1 MFSRT
6 YAGFRVIGGES
17 MKDVDP
23 HESIAV
29 TRRDYQELLMS
40 FRQVVDERNA
50 LLCEV
55 ERLLSRREDVSDQD
69 LLPVQ
74 RRAG

>member
-1 MFSRT
+1 
-6 YAGFRVIGGES
+6 

-23 HESIAV
+23 YESIAV

-40 FRQVVDERNA
+40 FRQVVEERNA

-55 ERLLSRREDVSDQD
+55 EQLLSTRADVSDHD
-69 LLPVQ
+69 LLPIQ

>member
-1 MFSRT
+1 
-6 YAGFRVIGGES
+6 

-23 HESIAV
+23 YESIAV

-40 FRQVVDERNA
+40 FRQVVEERNA
-50 LLCEV
+50 LLWEV
-55 ERLLSRREDVSDQD
+55 ERLLSSREDDSDHD
-69 LLPVQ
+69 PLPVQ

>member
-1 MFSRT
+1 
-6 YAGFRVIGGES
+6 

-23 HESIAV
+23 TEAIAV

-40 FRQVVDERNA
+40 FRQVVEERNA

-55 ERLLSRREDVSDQD
+55 QRLLTTREDVSAHD
-69 LLPVQ
+69 LLPAQ

>member
-1 MFSRT
+1 
-6 YAGFRVIGGES
+6 

-23 HESIAV
+23 YESVAV
-29 TRRDYQELLMS
+29 TRRDYEELLRS
-40 FRQVVDERNA
+40 FRQVVEERNA

-55 ERLLSRREDVSDQD
+55 ERLLSRREDDSDHD
-69 LLPVQ
+69 LFPVQ

>member
-1 MFSRT
+1 
-6 YAGFRVIGGES
+6 

-23 HESIAV
+23 YESIAV

-40 FRQVVDERNA
+40 FRQVVEERNA
-50 LLCEV
+50 LLWEV
-55 ERLLSRREDVSDQD
+55 ERLLSRREGDSDHD
-69 LLPVQ
+69 PLPVQ